1 MAHHWLIEEHQ
12 DHNNLPDLTVHAEN
26 GEIARR
32 HYSGGNYA
40 GAVLE
45 VDHVGQNKWRLH
57 YSLIADRMN
66 PALDKPQRYGG
77 ITGMGVVWLVMVC
90 LWLGTLLWIVLF

>member
-1 MAHHWLIEEHQ
+1 MITPGIISEHQ
-12 DHNNLPDLTVHAEN
+12 DHNNLPDTLVQATS
-26 GEIARR
+26 GEQARR
-32 HYSGGNYA
+32 FSAGNYV

-66 PALDKPQRYGG
+66 PALDKPTRYGE
-77 ITGMGVVWLVMVC
+77 ITGMQIVWLVMGC